1 MKTQFTDCYDLLIKQ
16 FTEIDQLLSMSEH
29 DRFDQ
34 ELPTLRMRQKKELDN
49 IQDKWILTGGGTEKK
64 LFGWEEAPVMN
75 RVIAGYTTT
84 RTPEGMRSSE

>member
-1 MKTQFTDCYDLLIKQ
+1 MKTQFTECYDLLIRHL
-16 FTEIDQLLSMSEH
+16 TEIDQLLFMSEH
-29 DRFDQ
+29 NQFEQ
-34 ELPTLRMRQKKELDN
+34 ELPIVRIRQKRELDN
-49 IQDKWILTGGGTEKK
+49 LQDKWILKGRTKRE

>member
-1 MKTQFTDCYDLLIKQ
+1 
-16 FTEIDQLLSMSEH
+16 
-29 DRFDQ
+29 
-34 ELPTLRMRQKKELDN
+34 MRQKKELDN
-49 IQDKWILTGGGTEKK
+49 IQDKWILKGGGTEKK